1 MGVKHIQSV
10 GYTLVELLAVV
21 AITSILSLAAVQIL
35 LQGQLRSSQ
44 AEAIAKV
51 RQEGY
56 FVLDR
61 ISHELRNGLD
71 ADCPALNQLIVT
83 SSAGQTISFSQ
94 NGTAIA
100 SDSSLLTTEN
110 VAVQE
115 VIFTCEASTSTAGTL
130 VNVNFS
136 LTTPELLQTTPDFS
150 QRFATSVYVRSLN

>member
-115 VIFTCEASTSTAGTL
+115 VIFKCE
-130 VNVNFS
+130 
-136 LTTPELLQTTPDFS
+136 D
-150 QRFATSVYVRSLN
+150 